1 MDDLW
6 HDAWT
11 NTAADRDGDD
21 LSREA
26 LSTLL
31 ALELKPAGE
40 RAARIRRALLAW
52 AHPDDEDDWTWDERL
67 EDGDEWVPDN
77 WDVLSPDELLDR
89 PPSYEVERVEQL
101 TEPIELAF
109 VGEPNRGFL
118 PPRAKPDHIHVG
130 RLEEGLQLTEALEP
144 IDVSDTPML
153 GNLTEAHRDII
164 AYLTDPSALPEA
176 VDVDIDG

>member
-11 NTAADRDGDD
+11 NTADGREGDD
-21 LSREA
+21 LSLEA
-26 LSTLL
+26 TTTLL

-40 RAARIRRALLAW
+40 RAARIRRELLAW
-52 AHPDDEDDWTWDERL
+52 AHPDVEHDWTWDPRL
-67 EDGDEWVPDN
+67 EDGDEWVPDD
-77 WDVLSPDELLDR
+77 WDGLSPDALLDQ
-89 PPSYEVERVEQL
+89 PPSYDVERVEQL

-109 VGEPNRGFL
+109 VGESNRGFL
-118 PPRAKPDHIHVG
+118 PARAKPDYVYVG

-153 GNLTEAHRDII
+153 GNLTEAYRDVI
-164 AYLTDPSALPEA
+164 AYLTDPDALPEA